1 MCKTSV
7 ISILGAVGKVSV
19 GHTVMEECK
28 SHLSVLWS
36 RNSGRALALGVFPG
50 FYEDMD
56 STHTWS
62 GRLDLLYFKI
72 L

>member
-1 MCKTSV
+1 MCKISV

-19 GHTVMEECK
+19 GHTVTEECK
-28 SHLSVLWS
+28 SYLSVLWS
-36 RNSGRALALGVFPG
+36 WNSGRALALGVFPG
-50 FYEDMD
+50 LYEDKD

-62 GRLDLLYFKI
+62 GRLDLLDFKV